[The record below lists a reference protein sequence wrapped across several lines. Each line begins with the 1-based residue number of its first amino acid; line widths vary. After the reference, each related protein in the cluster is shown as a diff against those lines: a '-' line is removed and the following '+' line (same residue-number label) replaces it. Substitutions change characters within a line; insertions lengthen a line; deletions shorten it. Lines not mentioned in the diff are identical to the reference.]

1 MAESYPLPE
10 FKELVRSEKYLIR
23 VSALQTAALMGFVGD
38 DIIDCIMNHLSPTHF
53 YKTML
58 AESVP
63 GLMQDVYKITYE
75 SKRVYLKLQVNQAGA
90 AVIVSFKEDESI
102 P

>member
-1 MAESYPLPE
+1 MPASYPLPKL
-10 FKELVRSEKYLIR
+10 KELVRSEKYR
-23 VSALQTAALMGFVGD
+23 VTVTAFKTAALMGFLDD
-38 DIIDCIMNHLSPTHF
+38 DIVDCILNHLSSTHF
-53 YKTML
+53 YKTMP
-58 AESVP
+58 ADKAA

-75 SKRVYLKLQVNQAGA
+75 SKRVYLKLQINKAGV